1 MDKWIYI
8 LDMFL
13 SYGVSG
19 YVMIK
24 FLSDLF
30 ERKYSGKI
38 YILAWLLFVVVAIAF
53 NLTGIAILKSIY
65 GIISAC
71 ALGLLLFKAKDKRR
85 IVGAGVFF
93 FLYMF
98 IIDTLSVLFFTVF

>member
-53 NLTGIAILKSIY
+53 NLTGIAIL
-65 GIISAC
+65 
-71 ALGLLLFKAKDKRR
+71 R
-85 IVGAGVFF
+85 V
-93 FLYMF
+93 YME
-98 IIDTLSVLFFTVF
+98 